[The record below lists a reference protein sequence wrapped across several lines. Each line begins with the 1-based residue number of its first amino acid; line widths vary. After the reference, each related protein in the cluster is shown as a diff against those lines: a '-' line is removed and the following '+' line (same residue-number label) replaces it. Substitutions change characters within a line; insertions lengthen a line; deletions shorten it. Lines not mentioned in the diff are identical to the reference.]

1 MKAAAVLSL
10 LILAPTGYAASA
22 APFQPSG
29 FTDIDVVAVT
39 PRSPDVKPLV
49 MAVFT
54 KEQLERAAAF
64 QKSGAEARALNQ
76 GR

>member
-1 MKAAAVLSL
+1 MKAAMILSI

-22 APFQPSG
+22 APLEDSAY
-29 FTDIDVVAVT
+29 TDIDVVSVV
-39 PRSPDVKPLV
+39 PRSPDIKPFV

-64 QKSGAEARALNQ
+64 QKSAVQAWDPNR